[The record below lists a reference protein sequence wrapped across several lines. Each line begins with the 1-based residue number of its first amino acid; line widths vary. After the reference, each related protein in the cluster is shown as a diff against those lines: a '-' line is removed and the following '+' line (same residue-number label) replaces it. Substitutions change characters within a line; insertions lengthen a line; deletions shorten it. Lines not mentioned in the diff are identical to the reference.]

1 MSANTHCNHTR
12 RERTDIHEGN
22 TCAAKGP
29 TEHAACECHGHKHTQ
44 QHSLCDAP
52 HDVIK
57 FIILV
62 VHFDRDGAARQLDVC
77 ALRAVY
83 SVCAYG
89 IRWYHLCSEGGP

>member
-1 MSANTHCNHTR
+1 MLTANTHVENVLTSTKAIRAR
-12 RERTDIHEGN
+12 R
-22 TCAAKGP
+22 KGP
-29 TEHAACECHGHKHTQ
+29 RSTLRANAMVTNTQ